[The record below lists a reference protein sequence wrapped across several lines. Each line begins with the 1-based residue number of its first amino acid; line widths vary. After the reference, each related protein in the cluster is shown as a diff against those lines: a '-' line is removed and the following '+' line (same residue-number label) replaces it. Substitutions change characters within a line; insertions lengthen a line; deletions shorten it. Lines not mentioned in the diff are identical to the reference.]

1 MNPLI
6 PAVLIVSAVL
16 GLNVGAAEA
25 GPCAKEIAQFEKA
38 VRQSA
43 KNPDAG
49 PTARQTIGAQ
59 LGRQPTRSSVKQ
71 AEATAQSTF
80 EKALARAK
88 ALDVQG
94 KRAGCMQALAEAKS
108 LFDLQ

>member
-1 MNPLI
+1 MNLLI
-6 PAVLIVSAVL
+6 PAVLTASAVL
-16 GLNVGAAEA
+16 GLDVVAAEA
-25 GPCAKEIAQFEKA
+25 GPCTKEIAQFEKA
-38 VRQSA
+38 VRASA

-71 AEATAQSTF
+71 AEARAQNSF
-80 EKALARAK
+80 AEALARAK
-88 ALDVQG
+88 ALDAQG
-94 KRAGCMQALAEAKS
+94 KRAECKQALTEAKS

>member
-1 MNPLI
+1 MNPRI
-6 PAVLIVSAVL
+6 PAVLTVSVIL
-16 GLNVGAAEA
+16 GLGIVAAEA
-25 GPCAKEIAQFEKA
+25 GPCTKQIAAFERS
-38 VRQSA
+38 VRASA

-71 AEATAQSTF
+71 AEARAQNSF
-80 EKALARAK
+80 AEALARAK
-88 ALDVQG
+88 ALDAQG
-94 KRAGCMQALAEAKS
+94 KRAECMQALAEAKS